1 MVQIKARD
9 LRGKK
14 EEVLQ
19 ELEVLRVELSQL
31 CVPEVTGSP
40 ASKLSKI
47 RVVHKS
53 VARVLTVINQAQKKN
68 PGKLYEGENKHERNL
83 KPKKQQQGWLRS
95 LCNQGLSV
103 SISETQ
109 TNSLPKPT
117 SHCTFN

>member
-19 ELEVLRVELSQL
+19 ELEVLRVGLSQL

-40 ASKLSKI
+40 ASKFSEI
-47 RVVHKS
+47 QVVHKS

-68 PGKLYEGENKHERNL
+68 PGKLYEGKKHQPL
-83 KPKKQQQGWLRS
+83 DPQPKKTRTLG
-95 LCNQGLSV
+95 
-103 SISETQ
+103 
-109 TNSLPKPT
+109 
-117 SHCTFN
+117 